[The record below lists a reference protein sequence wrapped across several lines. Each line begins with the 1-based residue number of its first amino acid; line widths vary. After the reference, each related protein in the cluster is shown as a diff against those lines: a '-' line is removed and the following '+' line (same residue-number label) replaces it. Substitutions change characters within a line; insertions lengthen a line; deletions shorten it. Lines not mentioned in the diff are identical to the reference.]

1 MRALCFNGVNDLRCE
16 RVDDPTLLR
25 PRDAIVRVSLSSV
38 CGSDLHLLDGY
49 VPTMKAGDIIGHE
62 FVGEV
67 VETGSAVEKLEIG
80 DRVVVVS
87 VIGCGECFFCKRDL
101 WSLCDNSNPSHRALD
116 FAYGKTTS
124 GIFGYSHA
132 FGGYAG
138 SHAEYVRVPFADRGA
153 FKVPDGVPDEKVVFV
168 SDAVPTGYMAA
179 DLCGIEPGD
188 VVAVWG
194 CGGVGL
200 MAIESARLLGAERI
214 IAIDRL
220 PNRLRLAR
228 ERGAETLSF
237 DETRVLAALE
247 ELTAGRGPDRCIDAV
262 GLEATGHG
270 VVYGYDRVKQAMHLE
285 TDRPLALRE
294 AIMACRKGGT
304 VSIIGVYGGLV
315 DKFPI
320 GAAMNKG
327 LVLRMGQQHGQKY
340 VPRLLEHIANGELD
354 PSYLLTHRLPLEQG
368 QRGYEMFREKTDDCV
383 RVVFAPAEREA
394 A

>member
-1 MRALCFNGVNDLRCE
+1 MRALCYNGVNDLRCE
-16 RVDDPTLLR
+16 RVDDPTILR

-38 CGSDLHLLDGY
+38 CGSDLHLIDGY

-62 FVGEV
+62 FVGEI
-67 VETGSAVEKLEIG
+67 VEVGSAVEKHRIG

-87 VIGCGECFFCKRDL
+87 IIGCGECFYCKRDL
-101 WSLCDNSNPSHRALD
+101 WSLCDNSNPSHRVLD
-116 FAYGKTTS
+116 LAFGKTTG

-153 FKVPDGVPDEKVVFV
+153 FRVPDGLSDEKVVFA

-200 MAIESARLLGAERI
+200 MAIESAFLLGAERV

-220 PNRLRLAR
+220 PNRLRLAK
-228 ERGAETLSF
+228 ERGAEALSF
-237 DETRVLAALE
+237 DETRVLPALE
-247 ELTAGRGPDRCIDAV
+247 EMTAGRGPDRCIDAV
-262 GLEATGHG
+262 GLEADGHG
-270 VVYGYDRVKQAMHLE
+270 VVYGYDRVKQAMRLE

-340 VPRLLEHIANGELD
+340 VPRLLEHIEKGELD
-354 PSYLLTHRLPLEQG
+354 PSYLLTHRLPLEDG
-368 QRGYEMFREKTDDCV
+368 QRGYEMFRAKSDECV
-383 RVVFAPAEREA
+383 RVVFAPSERRA